1 MPRGLQFLLL
11 LLAVPLQYL
20 ICEWTSPSE
29 GKRAQLVKQISKSFT
44 ILSGGMFEWQ
54 KWPEKISK
62 WMRALILL
70 LEDDD
75 EGECPAEEVI
85 KFQAK
90 NGYFGMSTVPRTPR
104 PKHIQF
110 HVGQVIRHKLWNYRG
125 VIIGWDETM
134 TASDQ
139 WTQANHHDKKHRH
152 EMPNYAILVDVR
164 DRAGNQV
171 TYVSEENLEVISNTK
186 IVHEIL
192 EEYFSDFDGSLY
204 LARPWLK
211 KVYPHG

>member
-1 MPRGLQFLLL
+1 
-11 LLAVPLQYL
+11 
-20 ICEWTSPSE
+20 
-29 GKRAQLVKQISKSFT
+29 
-44 ILSGGMFEWQ
+44 MFEWQ

-134 TASDQ
+134 TV
-139 WTQANHHDKKHRH
+139 WHPCIICVLKITFKCF
-152 EMPNYAILVDVR
+152 L
-164 DRAGNQV
+164 
-171 TYVSEENLEVISNTK
+171 NLIKVI
-186 IVHEIL
+186 
-192 EEYFSDFDGSLY
+192 
-204 LARPWLK
+204 
-211 KVYPHG
+211 